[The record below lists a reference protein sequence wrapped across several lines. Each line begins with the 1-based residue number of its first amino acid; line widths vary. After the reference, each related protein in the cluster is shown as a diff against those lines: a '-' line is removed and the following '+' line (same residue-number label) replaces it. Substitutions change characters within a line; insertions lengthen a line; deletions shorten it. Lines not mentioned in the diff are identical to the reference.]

1 MNMGDPNMAGE
12 TSLSMRES
20 DMPIVVMID
29 ETT

>member
-1 MNMGDPNMAGE
+1 MNMGDPNMSRW
-12 TSLSMRES
+12 TVVLMRES